1 MQQVTREEVSKHCTK
16 DSCWVIIDKNVYWVY
31 NYVLFNRYDL
41 TSYLYKHPPGGQM
54 IVNLAQKDQN
64 AKRMLSIHSPKAKM
78 LWESFLIGTL
88 VD

>member
-1 MQQVTREEVSKHCTK
+1 MQQLTRDEVSKHCTK
-16 DSCWVIIDKNVYWVY
+16 DSCWVIIDKNVQCVD
-31 NYVLFNRYDL
+31 NIVLFNRYDL
-41 TSYLYKHPPGGQM
+41 TGYLSKHPPGGQM

-64 AKRMLSIHSPKAKM
+64 AKRMFSIHSPRAKK